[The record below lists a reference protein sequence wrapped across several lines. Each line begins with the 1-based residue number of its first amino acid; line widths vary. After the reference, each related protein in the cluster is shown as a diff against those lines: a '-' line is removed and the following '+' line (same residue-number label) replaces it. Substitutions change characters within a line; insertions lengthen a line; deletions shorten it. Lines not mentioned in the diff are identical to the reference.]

1 MNKIGILQGRLLP
14 SDVRRLQVFPAE
26 TWEKEFGVAQDCGFS
41 VIELLLDIENY
52 AENPLM
58 RKEGQERIVRLSAES
73 GLLID
78 SVCADFFKK
87 YGFFGNG
94 PQVRE
99 SNATILK
106 KLIKA
111 CGAIHCPKILLP
123 FFEETEI
130 KTEKDKQ
137 EIVRSLSG
145 FYGLL
150 RDYGVTLCLETTL
163 PAPELVNLLT
173 EINHPNIKI
182 YYDLG
187 NSIPLKYDA
196 ADDIRALSQWLGGI
210 HVKDRNSSGD
220 NVILGT
226 GMVDFRECFQALQEI
241 HYQGTYILETAMG
254 DDPIATAKCHLGFV
268 NELLGMKLTAGS
280 KPS

>member
-14 SDVRRLQVFPAE
+14 KDVSRLQVFPAE
-26 TWEKEFGVAQDCGFS
+26 TWEKEFRVAQDCGFS
-41 VIELLLDIENY
+41 AIELLLDIENY

-58 RKEGQERIVRLSAES
+58 NKEGQERIVRLSAES

-87 YGFFGNG
+87 YGFFGDG

-99 SNATILK
+99 GNATILR

-111 CGAIHCPKILLP
+111 CGAIHCSKILLP

-130 KTEKDKQ
+130 RTEKDKQ

-145 FYGLL
+145 FDGLL
-150 RDYGVTLCLETTL
+150 RNYGVTLCLETTL

-173 EINHPNIKI
+173 EINHPDIKI

-196 ADDIRALSQWLGGI
+196 ADDIRKLSRWLGGI
-210 HVKDRNSSGD
+210 HVKDCNSSGD

-226 GMVDFRECFQALQEI
+226 GMVDFKECFQALKEI
-241 HYQGTYILETAMG
+241 HYQSTFILETTMG
-254 DDPIATAKCHLGFV
+254 DDPIATAKYHLGFV
-268 NELLGMKLTAGS
+268 NELSGMELTAGS